1 MAVGSSHEGVHGYA
15 RAVRGKSRAEKQKDW
30 NAPQEER
37 QDEKRRTE
45 AGRESC
51 GTDEVTTIR
60 LLLRC
65 AEDGGYFVWSGF
77 LVLVF
82 SWFSPSWFS
91 PIRFKGLAVKHGQT
105 ESNPR
110 SEI

>member
-1 MAVGSSHEGVHGYA
+1 L
-15 RAVRGKSRAEKQKDW
+15 
-30 NAPQEER
+30 
-37 QDEKRRTE
+37 
-45 AGRESC
+45 RESC